1 MIIHIHPEDPQQ
13 RKVDQVVELL
23 RKGGVIIYPT
33 DTAYGLGCDISNK
46 KAIDKVYALKKVDR
60 RKPMSFVCR
69 DLSHLSE
76 YADRVSNSNFRIM
89 KRLLPGP
96 YTFILG
102 ASREVP
108 RIIMNKQRTV
118 GIRVP
123 GNPICL
129 AMVQTLGHPI
139 LSTSIAAEE
148 GEMITD
154 PRDLDDIWGS
164 RVGAIVSGGIMVR
177 AMSSVVDLTGSEPE
191 VIREGIGDVT
201 PWL

>member
-1 MIIHIHPEDPQQ
+1 MIIHIHPETPQQ

-23 RKGGVIIYPT
+23 RKGEVIIYPT
-33 DTAYGLGCDISNK
+33 DTSYGMGCDISNK
-46 KAIDKVYALKKVDR
+46 KAIDKVYALKKMDR

-76 YADRVSNSNFRIM
+76 YAAQVSTSNFRIM

-123 GNPICL
+123 DNPTCL
-129 AMVQTLGHPI
+129 SMIETLGHPI
-139 LSTSIAAEE
+139 LSTSIFAEE
-148 GEMITD
+148 DEMLTD

-177 AMSSVVDLTGSEPE
+177 SMSSVVDLTGPEPE
-191 VIREGIGDVT
+191 VLREGIGDVT